1 MSKEKKVLILGI
13 GNKMKA
19 DDGFGVILSERLR
32 NLESDNLRVIHCE
45 EVPENFLDKIVAYNP
60 DIIILLDTVYKR
72 NSLPGEI
79 ITLRDFKS
87 PISVST
93 HSGSL
98 KIFLDVLKMRGLSFK
113 TFLLGVVPKNVN
125 MGGAVSPEVR
135 EAMEKILE
143 KFSDY
148 LLEFKKDA

>member
-1 MSKEKKVLILGI
+1 
-13 GNKMKA
+13 
-19 DDGFGVILSERLR
+19 
-32 NLESDNLRVIHCE
+32 
-45 EVPENFLDKIVAYNP
+45 
-60 DIIILLDTVYKR
+60 
-72 NSLPGEI
+72 
-79 ITLRDFKS
+79 
-87 PISVST
+87 
-93 HSGSL
+93 
-98 KIFLDVLKMRGLSFK
+98 MRGLSFK